1 MALNSRLIANHRSCT
16 PGGYNGLVGRT
27 RLLSVRVLEL
37 AFVAVLGGALALGA
51 AALLGKLGSHTTIQQ
66 VSPLGGGGVGNI
78 TLQAPTIGAL
88 TAEEIY
94 KRDAPGVVQ
103 ITATDA
109 SLGAE
114 SQGSGFVIDKAG
126 HIVTNFHVV
135 RGATK
140 VLVSFSSKDKLVST
154 VVGLDPSTDIA
165 VLKIETHASALNPL
179 ELGNSDAVRVGDT
192 VFAIGNPF
200 GYVRTLTSGIVSAV
214 QRQIVAPNS
223 LTIDNA
229 IQTDASINHGNSGG
243 PLLDAAGRVI
253 GVTSQIYAENSQ
265 QGNIGIGFAIPV
277 NTVRNIAAQIIST
290 GKVAHAYLGV
300 STAPITQQ
308 LSKLYNLPSSGLL
321 IGTIDG
327 NGPAKKAGLVGGTTD
342 VVVAGESYSLGGDV
356 IVAVDGAP
364 VSAFEQLRDAIARK
378 KPGDKIKL
386 DVVRNGGKRSV
397 TVTLGQAPGG

>member
-1 MALNSRLIANHRSCT
+1 VDRA
-16 PGGYNGLVGRT
+16 
-27 RLLSVRVLEL
+27 RLLTVRALEL
-37 AFVAVLGGALALGA
+37 AIVAVVGGALALGG
-51 AALLGKLGSHTTIQQ
+51 AALLGKLGSRTTIEQ
-66 VSPLGGGGVGNI
+66 VSPLGGGGVGNVM
-78 TLQAPTIGAL
+78 LQAPIMGAL
-88 TAEEIY
+88 TAEQIY
-94 KRDAPGVVQ
+94 RRDAPGVVQ
-103 ITATDA
+103 VTASNPSSGSE
-109 SLGAE
+109 SL
-114 SQGSGFVIDKAG
+114 GSGFVIDKAG

-140 VLVSFSSKDKLVST
+140 VFVSFTSKDQLGGT

-165 VLKIETHASALNPL
+165 VLKIETHASALTPL
-179 ELGNSDAVRVGDT
+179 ELGNSDGVRVGDT
-192 VFAIGNPF
+192 VYAIGNPF

-214 QRQIVAPNS
+214 QRQIKAPNS
-223 LTIDNA
+223 LTIDNV

-253 GVTSQIYAENSQ
+253 GVTSQIYSENSQ
-265 QGNIGIGFAIPV
+265 QGNLGIGFAVPV

-300 STAPITQQ
+300 STASITKQ
-308 LSKLYNLPSSGLL
+308 LAKLYNLPSAGLL
-321 IGTIDG
+321 VGQVDG

-342 VVVAGESYSLGGDV
+342 VVVGGESYQLGGDV
-356 IVAVDGAP
+356 IVTVDGAP

-386 DVVRNGGKRSV
+386 GTVRNGSAKSV

>member
-1 MALNSRLIANHRSCT
+1 MD
-16 PGGYNGLVGRT
+16 RT

-37 AFVAVLGGALALGA
+37 AVVAVVGGALALGG
-51 AALLGKLGSHTTIQQ
+51 AALLGKLGSRTTIQQ
-66 VSPLGGGGVGNI
+66 VSPLGGGGVGNVM
-78 TLQAPTIGAL
+78 LQAPTTGAL
-88 TAEEIY
+88 TAEQIY
-94 KRDAPGVVQ
+94 KRDAPGVVKV
-103 ITATDA
+103 TATDA
-109 SLGAE
+109 LSGSESL
-114 SQGSGFVIDKAG
+114 GSGFAIDKAG

-140 VLVSFSSKDKLVST
+140 VLVAFSSNDQIAGT

-165 VLKIETHASALNPL
+165 VLKIDTHASALTPL

-192 VFAIGNPF
+192 VYAIGNPF

-214 QRQIVAPNS
+214 QRQIKAPNS
-223 LTIDNA
+223 LTIDNV

-265 QGNIGIGFAIPV
+265 QGNLGIGFAVPV
-277 NTVRNIAAQIIST
+277 NTVRNITAQIIST

-300 STAPITQQ
+300 STVAITRQ
-308 LSKLYNLPSSGLL
+308 LSKLYNLPSAGLL
-321 IGTIDG
+321 VGSVDG
-327 NGPAKKAGLVGGTTD
+327 NGPAEKAGLVGGTTD
-342 VVVAGESYSLGGDV
+342 VVVGGESYRLGGDV
-356 IVAVDGAP
+356 IITVDGAP
-364 VSAFEQLRDAIARK
+364 VSAFGQLRDAIARK

-386 DVVRNGGKRSV
+386 GTVHNGSVKSV

>member
-1 MALNSRLIANHRSCT
+1 
-16 PGGYNGLVGRT
+16 VGRT
-27 RLLSVRVLEL
+27 RILSLRALEL
-37 AFVAVLGGALALGA
+37 GVVAVVGGALALGG

-66 VSPLGGGGVGNI
+66 VSPLGGGGVGNV
-78 TLQAPTIGAL
+78 TLQAPTTTGAL
-88 TAEEIY
+88 TAEQIY

-103 ITATDA
+103 VTATDPA
-109 SLGAE
+109 QGSESL
-114 SQGSGFVIDKAG
+114 GSGFVIDKAG

-140 VLVSFSSKDKLVST
+140 VQVSFSSKDKLVST

-165 VLKIETHASALNPL
+165 VLKIQTQASALTPL

-192 VFAIGNPF
+192 VYAIGNPF
-200 GYVRTLTSGIVSAV
+200 GYTRTLTSGIVSAV
-214 QRQIVAPNS
+214 QRQITAPNS

-243 PLLDAAGRVI
+243 PLLDAGGRVI

-265 QGNIGIGFAIPV
+265 QGNIGIGFAVPV

-300 STAPITQQ
+300 STVSITKQ
-308 LSKLYNLPSSGLL
+308 LSTLYNLPSSGLL

-327 NGPAKKAGLVGGTTD
+327 NGPAKRAGLVGGSTN
-342 VVVAGESYSLGGDV
+342 VVVGGESYSLGGDV
-356 IVAVDGAP
+356 ITAVDGAP
-364 VSAFEQLRDAIARK
+364 VSAFGQLRDAIARK
-378 KPGDKIKL
+378 KPGDKLTL
-386 DVVRNGGKRSV
+386 DIVRNGSKESV
-397 TVTLGQAPGG
+397 TVKLGQAPGG

>member
-1 MALNSRLIANHRSCT
+1 
-16 PGGYNGLVGRT
+16 VGRT
-27 RLLSVRVLEL
+27 RFLSVGVLEL
-37 AFVAVLGGALALGA
+37 AAVAVVGGALALGG
-51 AALLGKLGSHTTIQQ
+51 AALFGKLGSRTTIQQ
-66 VSPLGGGGVGNI
+66 VSPLGGGGVGNVM
-78 TLQAPTIGAL
+78 LQAPTSAAL
-88 TAEEIY
+88 TAEQIY
-94 KRDAPGVVQ
+94 KRAAPGVVKV
-103 ITATDA
+103 TATDA
-109 SLGAE
+109 SLGSE
-114 SQGSGFVIDKAG
+114 SLGSGFVIDKAG

-140 VLVSFSSKDKLVST
+140 VLVAFSSDDQIAGT

-165 VLKIETHASALNPL
+165 VLKIETHASALSPL

-192 VFAIGNPF
+192 VYAIGNPF

-214 QRQIVAPNS
+214 QRQIKAPNS
-223 LTIDNA
+223 LTIDNV

-265 QGNIGIGFAIPV
+265 QGNLGIGFAVPV

-300 STAPITQQ
+300 STASITKQ
-308 LSKLYNLPSSGLL
+308 LAKLYNLPSAGLL
-321 IGTIDG
+321 VGQVDG

-342 VVVAGESYSLGGDV
+342 VVVGGESYQLGGDV
-356 IVAVDGAP
+356 IVTVDGAP

-386 DVVRNGGKRSV
+386 GTVRNGSAKSV

>member
-1 MALNSRLIANHRSCT
+1 
-16 PGGYNGLVGRT
+16 VGRT
-27 RLLSVRVLEL
+27 RFLSVGVLEL
-37 AFVAVLGGALALGA
+37 AAVAVVGGALALGG
-51 AALLGKLGSHTTIQQ
+51 AALFGKLGSRTTIQQ
-66 VSPLGGGGVGNI
+66 VSPLGGGGVGNVM
-78 TLQAPTIGAL
+78 LQAPNSAAL
-88 TAEEIY
+88 TAEQIY
-94 KRDAPGVVQ
+94 KRAAPGVVKV
-103 ITATDA
+103 TATDA
-109 SLGAE
+109 SSGSE
-114 SQGSGFVIDKAG
+114 SLGSGFVIDKAG

-140 VLVSFSSKDKLVST
+140 VLVAFSSDDQIAGT

-165 VLKIETHASALNPL
+165 VLKIETHASALSPL

-192 VFAIGNPF
+192 VYAIGNPF

-214 QRQIVAPNS
+214 QRQIKAPNS
-223 LTIDNA
+223 LTIDNV

-253 GVTSQIYAENSQ
+253 GVTSQIYSENSQ
-265 QGNIGIGFAIPV
+265 QGNLGIGFAVPV

-300 STAPITQQ
+300 STASITKQ
-308 LSKLYNLPSSGLL
+308 LAKLYNLPSAGLL
-321 IGTIDG
+321 VGQVDG

-342 VVVAGESYSLGGDV
+342 VVVGGESYQLGGDV
-356 IVAVDGAP
+356 IVTVDGAP

-386 DVVRNGGKRSV
+386 GTVRNGSAKSV

>member
-1 MALNSRLIANHRSCT
+1 
-16 PGGYNGLVGRT
+16 VGRT
-27 RLLSVRVLEL
+27 RILSVHVVEL
-37 AFVAVLGGALALGA
+37 VVVAVVGGALALGG

-78 TLQAPTIGAL
+78 TLQAPTTTGAL
-88 TAEEIY
+88 TAEQVY

-103 ITATDA
+103 VTATDPA
-109 SLGAE
+109 QGSESL
-114 SQGSGFVIDKAG
+114 GSGFVIDKAG

-135 RGATK
+135 RGAAK
-140 VLVSFSSKDKLVST
+140 IFVSFSGQDQLRGT
-154 VVGLDPSTDIA
+154 VVGADPSTDIA
-165 VLKIETHASALNPL
+165 VLKIRTQASALTPL

-192 VFAIGNPF
+192 VYAIGNPF
-200 GYVRTLTSGIVSAV
+200 GYTRTLTSGIVSAL
-214 QRQIVAPNS
+214 QRQIKAPNS
-223 LTIDNA
+223 LTIDNV

-265 QGNIGIGFAIPV
+265 QGNLGIGFAVPV

-300 STAPITQQ
+300 ETAPITKE
-308 LSKLYNLPSSGLL
+308 LSKLYNLPGSGL
-321 IGTIDG
+321 IIRTVDG
-327 NGPAKKAGLVGGTTD
+327 NGPAKKAGLIGGTTD
-342 VVVAGESYSLGGDV
+342 VVVGGESYRLGGDV
-356 IVAVDGAP
+356 IVTVDGAP
-364 VSAFEQLRDAIARK
+364 VSEFEQLRDAVARK

-386 DVVRNGGKRSV
+386 GTVHDGSVKSV